1 MGSSYYTSPLILI
14 FTTLID
20 LYVLLIL
27 LRFILQMLRADFHNP
42 VSQFIV
48 KVTTPPL
55 KLLRRG
61 IPSISGQDT
70 SSIVLCLL
78 ITYVKFVL
86 LGLLNVETIPINN
99 TIAFIGSTSHLGLL
113 IYSIADLISLF
124 FSIFLIAILIQ
135 VIMSWINPG
144 NYNPVIGLV
153 NSVAAPALRPIQKFI
168 PPIGGLDLSPIFAML
183 MITVIKMLLIPP
195 IMSLANL

>member
-1 MGSSYYTSPLILI
+1 MGSSYYTSPLTLI

-27 LRFILQMLRADFHNP
+27 LRFMLQMLRADFHNP

-48 KVTTPPL
+48 RVTTPPL
-55 KLLRRG
+55 KFLRRG

-86 LGLLNVETIPINN
+86 LGLLNVETVPINN

-124 FSIFLIAILIQ
+124 FTIFLIAILIQ

-153 NSVAAPALRPIQKFI
+153 NSVAAPALRPIRKFI

>member
-27 LRFILQMLRADFHNP
+27 LRFMLQMLRADFHNP

-48 KVTTPPL
+48 RVTTPPL

-78 ITYVKFVL
+78 ITYIKFVL
-86 LGLLNVETIPINN
+86 LGLLNVETVPINN
-99 TIAFIGSTSHLGLL
+99 TVAFIGSTSHLGLL

-124 FSIFLIAILIQ
+124 FTIFLIAILIQ

-153 NSVAAPALRPIQKFI
+153 NSMAAPALRPIRKFI